1 MPLTPKKMISLLRK
15 NHFIIINQNGSHVKL
30 KNLETGVQ
38 VIVPLHCKDLKK
50 GLEHAIL
57 RQAGLK

>member
-1 MPLTPKKMISLLRK
+1 MPLTPKKMISLLQK
-15 NHFIIINQNGSHVKL
+15 HNFIIISQNGSHVKL
-30 KNLETGVQ
+30 NNPETGVQ

-50 GLEHAIL
+50 GMEHAIL